1 MIRSLG
7 FLGVRT
13 AAFAESAA
21 LSRDTLG
28 HEPILERPGAIH
40 EIIGPDR
47 SAA

>member
-13 AAFAESAA
+13 AAFAETAA
-21 LSRDTLG
+21 LCSFAG
-28 HEPILERPGAIH
+28 
-40 EIIGPDR
+40 GPHR